1 MKKKSLRAILA
12 VVFASLL
19 SVAMIACEEEGDLG
33 DDLEDAGEEIKEGG
47 EDAFD

>member
-12 VVFASLL
+12 LVFASLL

-33 DDLEDAGEEIKEGG
+33 DELEDVGDEI
-47 EDAFD
+47 EDAVD